1 MKEPEIFDMIIRLN
15 RINDKLTELIV
26 RTEYE
31 SKSAAKKLEMEYVDS
46 RQAAR
51 ILHISPRTLAKMRA
65 NGTVPFK
72 KVGRKAVYSTDDLK
86 RYLGGNSDRIKYN

>member
-1 MKEPEIFDMIIRLN
+1 MKEPEIFDMIVRLN
-15 RINDKLTELIV
+15 RMNDKLTELIV

-46 RQAAR
+46 PQAAR

-72 KVGRKAVYSTDDLK
+72 KVGHKAVYSTDELK
-86 RYLGGNSDRIKYN
+86 RVLSGAANN